1 MRTTPSP
8 GVTEDRLRY
17 DVERSGFR
25 TMIGSPDTNESFV
38 FVFFV
43 FGVLDDNVPVTI
55 FVKDIR
61 VEDFEFADFAI
72 AVETLLGETFVGIFR
87 LRVFVKIFHVRVRG
101 GRILR
106 VSGGQEW
113 DGQYKV
119 KVHLLDIFAMIS

>member
-1 MRTTPSP
+1 MFGTENWSSRIQLHPRFETLLRMRTTPSP

-87 LRVFVKIFHVRVRG
+87 
-101 GRILR
+101 
-106 VSGGQEW
+106 
-113 DGQYKV
+113 
-119 KVHLLDIFAMIS
+119 

>member
-1 MRTTPSP
+1 MCTTPRP
-8 GVTEDRLRY
+8 GVTEDGLRD

-55 FVKDIR
+55 FVKTIR
-61 VEDFEFADFAI
+61 VEEFEFADLAI
-72 AVETLLGETFVGIFR
+72 AVEALLGETFVGIFR
-87 LRVFVKIFHVRVRG
+87 VRVFVEIFHVRMRG
-101 GRILR
+101 GRILK
-106 VSGGQEW
+106 VSGGRER

-119 KVHLLDIFAMIS
+119 IVHLLDVFAMIS